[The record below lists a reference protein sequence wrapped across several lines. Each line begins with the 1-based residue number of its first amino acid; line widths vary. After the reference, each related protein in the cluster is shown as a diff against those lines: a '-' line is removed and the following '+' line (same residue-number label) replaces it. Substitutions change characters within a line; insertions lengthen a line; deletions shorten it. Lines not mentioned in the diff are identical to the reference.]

1 MSLDKNNC
9 IIFLSNWYASWPI
22 VYCFLISIAYHEID
36 NKMYRQTDGGRIFA
50 YNWRFSKNINS
61 TDTELSIFFNLF
73 DTKIFT
79 IEFYRHRA
87 ITFELCLYI
96 FVYLFILFI
105 FISASCQFWPLFQ
118 NNYSQISRYHLRQY
132 SHMWLISK
140 IVVIANCVEFLNA
153 QACLNALNA
162 WLHVNYE
169 CVLDLIDDWKHA
181 DLQIKERLA

>member
-61 TDTELSIFFNLF
+61 TDTELSNFFNLF

-96 FVYLFILFI
+96 FSCIFSFFSFLSVQAANFGLCSKTTIVRYLAII
-105 FISASCQFWPLFQ
+105 
-118 NNYSQISRYHLRQY
+118 Y
-132 SHMWLISK
+132 
-140 IVVIANCVEFLNA
+140 
-153 QACLNALNA
+153 
-162 WLHVNYE
+162 VNTVT
-169 CVLDLIDDWKHA
+169 CD
-181 DLQIKERLA
+181 